1 MPDSM
6 KAEVLVRSR
15 VEDPEKQMQRAEL
28 TKNKTV
34 QELSQINSLAEFPIP
49 KTIEALINKDMSKV
63 APMENSM

>member
-1 MPDSM
+1 MPVSM

-63 APMENSM
+63 TAMENSM